1 MKFRSFFF
9 ILFYCLSLISCS
21 KPEPVFHD
29 TQGQLIQFSKLQGKW
44 IIINYWAPWCHSCVK
59 EIPELN
65 RFYKSHPDVIFYGVS
80 FDRKSSEELKQ
91 SIKKLNIQ
99 FPVIVENP
107 AEALHLNE
115 IDIIPATFILDSKGK
130 VVKII
135 ERPVSEKMLSDQ
147 LQELKK

>member
-1 MKFRSFFF
+1 MLIRQFY
-9 ILFYCLSLISCS
+9 ILLCTLIIVGCS

-29 TQGQLIQFSKLQGKW
+29 TQGQNIQFSKLQGKW
-44 IIINYWAPWCHSCVK
+44 IIINYWAPWCLSCVK

-65 RFYKSHPDVIFYGVS
+65 RFHKNHPDVIFYGVS

-99 FPVIVENP
+99 FPVVVENP
-107 AEALHLNE
+107 AEFLHLNN
-115 IDIIPATFILDSKGK
+115 IDIIPVTFILDSKGK
-130 VVKII
+130 VVKSIV
-135 ERPVSEKMLSDQ
+135 RPVSEKMLSDQ